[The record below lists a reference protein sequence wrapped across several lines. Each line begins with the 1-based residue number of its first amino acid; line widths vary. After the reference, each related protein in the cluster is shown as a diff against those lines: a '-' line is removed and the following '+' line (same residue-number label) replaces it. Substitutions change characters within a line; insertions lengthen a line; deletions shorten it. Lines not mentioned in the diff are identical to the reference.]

1 MEKLIVSNTQLPE
14 IRDALIKGIEI
25 SSGAKSSATHY
36 HKREDQIQ
44 AVKQAVQNLYTT
56 SKELPLLLAHQK
68 GATGFFIQEVI
79 LNELKGTSKGGS
91 LNIVNPAEWHDN
103 NFSNILLNSVI
114 ENLDENNGITYLLRL
129 YQNVKK
135 EKINNRRTRR
145 LFFTYLYN
153 HSNLEFVSI
162 KYRNKI
168 KEILTHLY
176 GVKTISSLLKTADN
190 INGETLALDG
200 EEAKGI
206 QSNIDKY
213 LNGENN
219 SIKILKV
226 LKFVFKKAKAEDYG
240 TDFPLYQQYFAA
252 REDIFSAS
260 NIPEEV
266 LLGLISS
273 KDHPQYNDHWS
284 AKEQREKT
292 MKKVRESNKTT
303 TANQAMRQTKKNKAL
318 NVEREVDVKKV
329 TDFIALYKTGYE
341 DRFTDEI
348 NEAIET
354 LAEKRKID
362 NFYYNKIGVIVDES
376 ESMTGHSVESKN
388 TPRAIA
394 SFTSKVLE
402 KSATDSKVIKS
413 TGVSTDIASSFIDLI
428 ENDDQYDAIFILSD
442 GYENS
447 YDGLTGEVIDKW
459 KELTGN
465 QTPIYQLSPIT
476 GSEMKAKVRNLS
488 DKVSTI
494 AIAKPES
501 VQLQMTAKLLEQDTK
516 KWLELQVEQI
526 AEQN

>member
-36 HKREDQIQ
+36 HSRQDQIN
-44 AVKQAVQNLYTT
+44 AVKQAVQNIYST
-56 SKELPLLLAHQK
+56 SKELPLLLAYQN

-91 LNIVNPAEWHDN
+91 LNIINPTEWYDN
-103 NFSNILLNSVI
+103 NFSNTLLSGIV
-114 ENLDENNGITYLLRL
+114 ENLDQNNGITYLLRL
-129 YQNVKK
+129 YQSVKA

-145 LFFTYLYN
+145 IFFNYLYN

-176 GVKTISSLLKTADN
+176 GVKTVSSLLRIANT
-190 INGETLALDG
+190 INSDTMMLTGDD
-200 EEAKGI
+200 AKI
-206 QSNIDKY
+206 VHDNIDKY
-213 LNGENN
+213 LNGGNS
-219 SIKILKV
+219 SIKILNT
-226 LKFVFKKAKAEDYG
+226 LKFVFKKADSNTFGSDY
-240 TDFPLYQQYFAA
+240 PLYSQYFAA
-252 REDIFSAS
+252 KEDIFSAN
-260 NIPEEV
+260 NIPEEI

-273 KDHPQYNDHWS
+273 KNHPQYSDHWS
-284 AKEQREKT
+284 AKEQRELT
-292 MKKVRESNKTT
+292 MKKIRESNKST

-318 NVEREVDVKKV
+318 NVEKEVDVTKV
-329 TDFIALYKTGYE
+329 TDFLALYKTGYE
-341 DRFTDEI
+341 DSFTDEL
-348 NEAIET
+348 NEAIDA
-354 LAEKRKID
+354 LAEKRKIND
-362 NFYYNKIGVIVDES
+362 FYYNNIGVIVDES
-376 ESMTGHSVESKN
+376 ESMTGHSKESKN
-388 TPRAIA
+388 TPKAIA

-402 KSATDSKVIKS
+402 KSATSAKVVSAK
-413 TGVSTDIASSFIDLI
+413 GVNTDLASSFINLI
-428 ENDDQYDAIFILSD
+428 EENDQYDAIFILTD

-465 QTPIYQLSPIT
+465 ETPIYQLSPIT
-476 GSEMKAKVRNLS
+476 GAEMKAKVRNIS

-494 AIAKPES
+494 AVTKPES

-516 KWLELQVEQI
+516 KWLELQVESI